1 MKGLLIAVSVL
12 LLAAGTA
19 AAQQNGNSTSNQ
31 QSSDT
36 EQNQRMTGTQGN
48 TTSNSAGHQTDS
60 TDRAVGA
67 SGTVEQP
74 VTNPATLGT
83 SSPSEKD
90 ANPANNSD
98 RASDG
103 ATVGSNANT
112 TRPDV
117 KGSSGKVTPV
127 DQGVERAPN
136 PDKVHEQH
144 EKQRRSD
151 QTDNNRNPDADNPPI
166 QPK

>member
-1 MKGLLIAVSVL
+1 MKTLLIAAGVL
-12 LLAAGTA
+12 LLEAGLI
-19 AAQQNGNSTSNQ
+19 AAQQQNGTSTTNP
-31 QSSDT
+31 QSPDT
-36 EQNQRMTGTQGN
+36 EQNQRMTGTQGS
-48 TTSNSAGHQTDS
+48 TSSTPAGHQTDS

-67 SGTVEQP
+67 SGTIEQP

-83 SSPSEKD
+83 SSPSQKD
-90 ANPANNSD
+90 ANPANNSN

-103 ATVGSNANT
+103 APVGSNANT
-112 TRPDV
+112 ARPDV

-136 PDKVHEQH
+136 PDKIEQQKK
-144 EKQRRSD
+144 ERGSD
-151 QTDNNRNPDADNPPI
+151 QTDTHNPEASNPT